1 MTPSN
6 HCEFSPRDFSAT
18 AIETSDARIVH
29 VYGSG
34 LCPTGG
40 WELRLAAVNP
50 GVVPHPDTLWLEL
63 RERQPRRG
71 LRTSTAPTTTTVDA
85 IIEDS
90 SAERIE
96 IRFGWRE
103 GFVVP
108 VRTGAGARTSRR
120 RPRERTD
127 AAARRVA
134 ASAHAVASA
143 HAAASFG

>member
-1 MTPSN
+1 MKPSN
-6 HCEFSPRDFSAT
+6 HCEFSSSDFSAT
-18 AIETSDARIVH
+18 AIETSDSRIVH

-40 WELRLAAVNP
+40 WELRLAAANP
-50 GVVPHPDTLWLEL
+50 GVVPHPGTLWLEL
-63 RERQPRRG
+63 HERQPRRG

-96 IRFGWRE
+96 IRFGWRD

-108 VRTGAGARTSRR
+108 VRTAVDGRPTRR
-120 RPRERTD
+120 RPGERAD
-127 AAARRVA
+127 AATRRVA
-134 ASAHAVASA
+134 ASARAVAIV
-143 HAAASFG
+143 G